1 MTENLKRRRIKVE
14 GMEKETESNGTP
26 VLSLWEGKTDME
38 KLSPISW
45 EGIKEKTA
53 MQLKD

>member
-1 MTENLKRRRIKVE
+1 
-14 GMEKETESNGTP
+14 MEKETESNGTP

-45 EGIKEKTA
+45 EGIKEKK
-53 MQLKD
+53 QCHLKISGWSWEKHLGRKG